1 MAVPMCPGCR
11 ALLSPE
17 EASCPYCGWNVRQ
30 TEVRREG
37 GMVERALRPA
47 GGLIPVLLGANIL
60 LFAATVAAQMAIA
73 GASGQKEAA
82 GADGLMDA
90 VMSPHPRILDLLG
103 ANVPEHV
110 LKGQWWRILC
120 PVFLH
125 GGILHIGVNMMSLR
139 NIGGALVEAYGAG
152 KALAL
157 YLLAGIAGS
166 AASILWFLH
175 TGPLVVDGHPVFV
188 SRIGASG
195 AIVGFA
201 GMIAALGFRIGGPQ
215 GKALWKPM
223 LQSVGFI
230 LVLGLVLAYSGG
242 PVVFDNSAHAGG
254 FLFGFGAGWVCTFGV
269 RARGNLAAV
278 RVWDAVAIGLSIL
291 TVASFIPPALMLMEV
306 LHRS

>member
-11 ALLSPE
+11 ALLAPE
-17 EASCPYCGWNVRQ
+17 EASCPYCGWNVRV

-37 GMVERALRPA
+37 GVVERALRPV
-47 GGLIPVLLGANIL
+47 GGLIPVLIGANVL
-60 LFAATVAAQMAIA
+60 LFLGTIAAQTALA
-73 GASGQKEAA
+73 GAK
-82 GADGLMDA
+82 GADGFMDA
-90 VMSPHPRILDLLG
+90 VMSPRPAVLDLLG

-110 LKGQWWRILC
+110 LKGQWWRVLC

-125 GGILHIGVNMMSLR
+125 GGILHIVVNMFSLR
-139 NIGGALVEAYGAG
+139 NIGGALEQAYGTG

-157 YLLAGIAGS
+157 YLLAGVAGN

-175 TGPLVVDGHPVFV
+175 TGPLVVDGRHVLV

-201 GMIAALGFRIGGPQ
+201 GMIAALGFRIGGAQ

-223 LQSVGFI
+223 VQSVGFI
-230 LVLGLVLAYSGG
+230 LVLGFILAYAGG

-254 FLFGFGAGWVCTFGV
+254 FLFGLGAGWICTFGV

-278 RVWDAVAIGLSIL
+278 RAWDGAAIALSIL
-291 TVASFIPPALMLMEV
+291 TVASFVPPV
-306 LHRS
+306 LLFVAELRRV